1 MAALRV
7 LWLGK
12 SRIGAE
18 FAAERR
24 AGAGVLCIHAVA
36 HISRRTRRDI
46 VCRSSHSG
54 EVVVDR
60 SPHRSLC
67 ACRTFGRFQAVQY
80 RQILA
85 SVKPFRA
92 VDPHVHS

>member
-1 MAALRV
+1 MSRFNIESLV
-7 LWLGK
+7 LARCLEDFVAGMR
-12 SRIGAE
+12 S
-18 FAAERR
+18 
-24 AGAGVLCIHAVA
+24 GAGVLCIYAVA
-36 HISRRTRRDI
+36 RISRRTRRDI
-46 VCRSSHSG
+46 VCHNSHSG
-54 EVVVDR
+54 EVVVYQ
-60 SPHRSLC
+60 SPHRSPC